1 MNVADSGAGVVADSG
16 AGVVADSGAGVVAD
30 SGASVVADSGA
41 SVVADSGADIIV
53 VGLGAMGAATL
64 LALARRGVRALGI
77 DRFAPPHTMGSSHG
91 DTRITRLAVG
101 EGTEYA
107 PLVARSH
114 ALWRE
119 LEHETGE
126 QLLLQC
132 GGLVMGRRG
141 IATGHHGKPAFV
153 ERTLAVA
160 RDNAIPHEALDADE
174 LRRRWPQMRLE
185 GDEIAS
191 YEPSAGLVFPE
202 RCISAQLTVAARLGA
217 RTQLGTTVRAV
228 TRDGDGVR
236 VSTDQG
242 DFRAARVVL
251 TPGAWIADLAPS
263 LAPLTRIRRQVLHW
277 YPVADPAA
285 YAPGR
290 FPIFIWMH
298 GGAEGDYFY
307 GFPCLPGEATLKV
320 ATEQAEHN
328 TSADTANR
336 SVDPAESAAFHAR
349 HVAPRLAGVG
359 NPARRAAACLYT
371 VTPDSGFIVDT
382 LPGIVLAS
390 ACSGHG
396 FKHSAG
402 LGEALAAKACGAG
415 PALESFGS
423 RRFEGKEVVL
433 F

>member
-1 MNVADSGAGVVADSG
+1 MAGVNPDIVAE
-16 AGVVADSGAGVVAD
+16 
-30 SGASVVADSGA
+30 
-41 SVVADSGADIIV
+41 SGADIIV

-77 DRFAPPHTMGSSHG
+77 DRFAPPHAMGSSHG

-101 EGTEYA
+101 EGPEYA

-114 ALWRE
+114 ALWRQ

-141 IATGHHGKPAFV
+141 VATGHHGKPAFV

-160 RDNAIPHEALDADE
+160 RANAIPHEALEADE

-202 RCISAQLTVAARLGA
+202 RCIAAQLTVATRLGA
-217 RTQLGTTVRAV
+217 RTRLGTTVRAV
-228 TRDGDGVR
+228 TRDGDGVC

-242 DFRAARVVL
+242 EFRAARAVL
-251 TPGAWIADLAPS
+251 TPGAWIGSLAPS

-298 GGAEGDYFY
+298 GAAEGDYFY
-307 GFPCLPGEATLKV
+307 GFPCPPGETTLKV

-328 TSADTANR
+328 TTADTANR

-349 HVAPRLAGVG
+349 HVAPRLAGIG
-359 NPARRAAACLYT
+359 NPATRAAACLYT
-371 VTPDSGFIVDT
+371 VTPDSGFIVDD

-402 LGEALAAKACGAG
+402 LGEALAARACGAG
-415 PALESFGS
+415 PALESFRS
-423 RRFEGKEVVL
+423 RRFEGKEAVL